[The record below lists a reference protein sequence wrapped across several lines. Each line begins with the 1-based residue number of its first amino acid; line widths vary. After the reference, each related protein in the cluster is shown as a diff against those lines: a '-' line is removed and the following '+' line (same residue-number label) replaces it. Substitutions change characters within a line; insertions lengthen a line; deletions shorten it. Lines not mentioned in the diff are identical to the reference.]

1 MIYISFRYY
10 LFVAAMLILFYAL
23 PLKRRWCVLLA
34 ANVVFWL
41 VFCRTGWPFLLG
53 TIMVSYLAAVW
64 IDISSGV
71 KKKVLLAGAV
81 MLVIGIWLFLRNE
94 GFMRQAI
101 PGAESLRLLAPLG
114 ISFYTMQIIAYLTD
128 VYRGDIAPQKNL
140 AKYALFIT
148 FFRSFYRGRF
158 RDTGSWESSFFAGI
172 YLTKKI
178 YQRVLSDHLGIFSE
192 TGHCR

>member
-34 ANVVFWL
+34 
-41 VFCRTGWPFLLG
+41 
-53 TIMVSYLAAVW
+53 
-64 IDISSGV
+64 
-71 KKKVLLAGAV
+71 GAV
-81 MLVIGIWLFLRNE
+81 ILVIGIWLFLRNE

-101 PGAESLRLLAPLG
+101 PGAESLRMLAPLG

-140 AKYALFIT
+140 AKYALSSP

-158 RDTGSWESSFFAGI
+158 RDTGSWESSLFAGI
-172 YLTKKI
+172 YMTKENLPEGFI
-178 YQRVLSDHLGIFSE
+178 
-192 TGHCR
+192 

>member
-81 MLVIGIWLFLRNE
+81 ILVIGIWFFLRNE
-94 GFMRQAI
+94 SFMRQAI
-101 PGAESLRLLAPLG
+101 PGAESLRFLQGQVKL
-114 ISFYTMQIIAYLTD
+114 FC
-128 VYRGDIAPQKNL
+128 YRLD
-140 AKYALFIT
+140 
-148 FFRSFYRGRF
+148 
-158 RDTGSWESSFFAGI
+158 D
-172 YLTKKI
+172 
-178 YQRVLSDHLGIFSE
+178 
-192 TGHCR
+192 

>member
-148 FFRSFYRGRF
+148 FFPQLLQGPIPRYRQLGEQLF
-158 RDTGSWESSFFAGI
+158 CG
-172 YLTKKI
+172 
-178 YQRVLSDHLGIFSE
+178 HLFDEKNLPEGFI
-192 TGHCR
+192 